1 MDNLSSSPNLA
12 INTNTTAEAA
22 ARPTSGIKS
31 LRLLLT
37 SLRPRQWSK
46 NAIVFMA
53 LVFSANQYW
62 NAFDISELG
71 QRLALSGAAF
81 ILLCALSSGE
91 YIIND
96 LLDIQKDREHPIKRN
111 RPLASG
117 RLSPALALIAAVL
130 LIAGGIAGSFAL
142 NLYFGLVAVAYTALV
157 LSYSTFLKHI
167 IILDIFAIAAGFVLR
182 AVGGAVAI
190 SVPISPWLYLCTA
203 LGALFL
209 GISKRR
215 HELLLL
221 EGNASKHRAILE
233 EYTTEFLDSMSTVV
247 ASALV
252 VGYSLYTFTAQGLP
266 SNHFMMLT
274 IPFVLYGVLRYQY
287 LVHVKK
293 MGGSPEDALLVDKPL
308 ILDILLWVLA
318 SGVILAVFRS
328 Y

>member
-1 MDNLSSSPNLA
+1 
-12 INTNTTAEAA
+12 
-22 ARPTSGIKS
+22 
-31 LRLLLT
+31 
-37 SLRPRQWSK
+37 
-46 NAIVFMA
+46 MA

-62 NAFDISELG
+62 NAFDMSELA
-71 QRLALSGAAF
+71 QRLSMTGIAF

-96 LLDIQKDREHPIKRN
+96 LLDLQKDREHPVKRN

-117 RLSPALALIAAVL
+117 RLSPTLATITAVL
-130 LIAGGIAGSFAL
+130 LIGGATAMSFAV
-142 NLYFGLVAVAYTALV
+142 NMSFGLVAVAYTILV
-157 LSYSTFLKHI
+157 LSYSVALKHI
-167 IILDIFAIAAGFVLR
+167 IILDVFAIAAGFVLR
-182 AVGGAVAI
+182 AVAGAVVI

-247 ASALV
+247 ASSLV

-266 SNHFMMLT
+266 PNHAMMLT

-287 LVHVKK
+287 LVHIKK

-308 ILDILLWVLA
+308 ILDIALWVLA
-318 SGVILAVFRS
+318 SGAILAIYRS